1 MTFYRFVDS
10 VFDRCFTDI
19 CIMLNATVGK
29 NLRVLRIMNDYSQ
42 EDVEVAINLSRS
54 TLSKIENGTGRID
67 LDRLEKFA
75 TFFKVDAITILT
87 MSDKQVKKAGN
98 NKVVNENISDY
109 RKTDVE
115 LARCQEKVNGL
126 KKDIVHLKQEI
137 SNYKSQ
143 VKDKDLIIKLLSK
156 K

>member
-1 MTFYRFVDS
+1 
-10 VFDRCFTDI
+10 
-19 CIMLNATVGK
+19 
-29 NLRVLRIMNDYSQ
+29 MNDYSQ

-87 MSDKQVKKAGN
+87 MSDKQTKKAGN
-98 NKVVNENISDY
+98 NKVVNETITDY

-115 LARCQEKVNGL
+115 LARCQEKVSGL